1 MTKIIG
7 LTGPTGAGK
16 STAAKEFARL
26 GANCIDADQVARK
39 VVEEPECLR
48 ELQRAFGEEIVA
60 DGKLNRPGL
69 AAKAFASPEKTE
81 QLNAITHP
89 RIKEEIFRQIEAYVQ
104 AGAKMV
110 LIDGAVLLES
120 GMGSRLDAVVA
131 VLADPET
138 RLQRILRRDGISP
151 EQALQRMS
159 IQKDQAYYRRI
170 SDYQIDGS
178 ASPEEQRQQIR
189 KIYQTILE
197 AS

>member
-1 MTKIIG
+1 
-7 LTGPTGAGK
+7 
-16 STAAKEFARL
+16 
-26 GANCIDADQVARK
+26 
-39 VVEEPECLR
+39 
-48 ELQRAFGEEIVA
+48 
-60 DGKLNRPGL
+60 
-69 AAKAFASPEKTE
+69 
-81 QLNAITHP
+81 
-89 RIKEEIFRQIEAYVQ
+89 
-104 AGAKMV
+104 MV